1 MIFNITCVVSQFLWC
16 VTVQQDACISCA
28 CCERFR
34 LGLSDL
40 TCLCS
45 LMPALRAFASAHSDV
60 SSCLSDF
67 RYEPTLATDR
77 QGYSDNQGY
86 DRQGYSDNQGYSDR
100 QEGVHAKDALA
111 PLTQV
116 PAEGKGIVE
125 TVMEYLPGHG
135 HTAQEVSRYSIC
147 LTQQCGPVVSCTG
160 SDKLPC
166 CGDMELSSCKCM
178 LIKCFGSYRKCS
190 SCVLKALFHSVF
202 SMSAKTASIDCKLTV
217 AKRIFV

>member
-1 MIFNITCVVSQFLWC
+1 MPFNISCDVSHCLSC
-16 VTVQQDACISCA
+16 ATVHQDACSNCV
-28 CCERFR
+28 CCERFKID
-34 LGLSDL
+34 LSDL
-40 TCLCS
+40 TRWCS
-45 LMPALRAFASAHSDV
+45 LIFALHASFTAHSDV
-60 SSCLSDF
+60 SSCLSDS

-77 QGYSDNQGY
+77 QGYSDNQVY

-100 QEGVHAKDALA
+100 QDGVHAKDALA
-111 PLTQV
+111 PLTEV

-166 CGDMELSSCKCM
+166 CGSVDLSSCKCM
-178 LIKCFGSYRKCS
+178 LIECVGSYKR
-190 SCVLKALFHSVF
+190 
-202 SMSAKTASIDCKLTV
+202 V
-217 AKRIFV
+217 AVVC